1 MRIFKFIIVLLL
13 VGMAITSCQP
23 TYDKQYSWA
32 YPVAG
37 DWACKAYVGDEL
49 VGGPYQFKIY
59 NTSMGQDSI
68 WFDDYA
74 GGSYPSGKS
83 TFWNFKIKAAVNMA
97 TNTFQ
102 TNGSISVIPYINKKD
117 TTYINIVVS
126 KGQIIKNDSIYMEV
140 KFSDDP
146 DKNTYILKG
155 HRANT
160 YDDYEKIGY

>member
-1 MRIFKFIIVLLL
+1 MRILKFIIVLLF
-13 VGMAITSCQP
+13 VGMSITSCQP

-37 DWACKAYVGDEL
+37 DWACKAYVGEKL
-49 VGGPYQFKIY
+49 IGGPYQFKIY

-74 GGSYPSGKS
+74 GGTPTSSGGKPS
-83 TFWNFKIKAAVNMA
+83 FWQFKIKAAVDMSS
-97 TNTFQ
+97 NTFQ
-102 TNGSISVIPYINKKD
+102 TTGSISTVPKYA
-117 TTYINIVVS
+117 INIVVS

-140 KFSDDP
+140 KFQDDP
-146 DKNTYILKG
+146 NNTYILKG